1 MGRLLIITVALA
13 SLSAAA
19 TAAPPPPTSLAPYVR
34 GGDFEPGDYGWMRG
48 RFADSTPADKAAWR
62 EIGNWLTA
70 CHEQDEADRRA
81 KLAELNVAGARIER
95 NAISDPLCA
104 AVAHL
109 PQPLAANTFAEF
121 QQALAAAKPVA
132 DTYLMAVA
140 EAERIGRPRRPDLA
154 DALLARPLGEQMLRT
169 ATGWG
174 DGVMKDAP
182 ALTPDARAIVVA
194 RIGIAL
200 SKRDHDNTEWL
211 KAIVSE
217 QGWPRISEVGEPAS
231 QQAWLLV
238 QHADAD
244 PAFQLQALR
253 LMEPLVATGEVG
265 KRNYAYLYDRVML
278 KITGKQ
284 RFATQA
290 MCRAGKRLP
299 QPVEDEKAVD
309 RLRAEFELDPLPS
322 YLAGMNKTFGECRP
336 DPPAM
341 PPAGA
346 VSGDAKAPDA

>member
-1 MGRLLIITVALA
+1 MRLFVATLA
-13 SLSAAA
+13 GLCAGGAA
-19 TAAPPPPTSLAPYVR
+19 AAPPPPSLLAPYVR
-34 GGDFEPGDYGWMRG
+34 GESFDPGDYGWMRG
-48 RFADSTPADKAAWR
+48 RFGDATPADRAAWR

-70 CHEQDEADRRA
+70 CHEQDEAERRA
-81 KLAELNVAGARIER
+81 KLAELNVASARIEG

-109 PQPLAANTFAEF
+109 PQPLAAKTFAEF
-121 QQALAAAKPVA
+121 QQALAFAKPVA

-140 EAERIGRPRRPDLA
+140 EAERIGRPRRPDFA
-154 DALLARPLGEQMLRT
+154 DALLAQPLGEQMLRT

-174 DGVMKDAP
+174 GGVMKDAP
-182 ALTPDARAIVVA
+182 ALAPDARAIVVA

-217 QGWPRISEVGEPAS
+217 QGWPKISEVGEAAS

-244 PAFQLQALR
+244 PAFQVQALR
-253 LMEPLVATGEVG
+253 LMEPLVASGEVG

-278 KITGKQ
+278 KIAGKQ

-290 MCRAGKRLP
+290 MCRAGKRVP
-299 QPVEDEKAVD
+299 QPLEDEKAVD
-309 RLRAEFELDPLPS
+309 RLRTEFELEPLPS

-336 DPPAM
+336 DPPTV

-346 VSGDAKAPDA
+346 VPGDA